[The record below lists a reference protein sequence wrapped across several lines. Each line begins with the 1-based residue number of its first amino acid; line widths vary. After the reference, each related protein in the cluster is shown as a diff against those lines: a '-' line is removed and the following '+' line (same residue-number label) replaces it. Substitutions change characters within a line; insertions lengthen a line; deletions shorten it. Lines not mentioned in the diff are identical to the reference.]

1 MNKIINKP
9 VNPILVM
16 IFMFCFSLIGMTIY
30 LYIVNKKAVEQKTFF
45 ETTVT
50 VALKEGVNKDSI
62 KNALIK
68 SDTLK

>member
-1 MNKIINKP
+1 MNKLMNKP
-9 VNPILVM
+9 IHPVYVM
-16 IFMFCFSLIGMTIY
+16 IFMFCFSLVGLIIY
-30 LYIVNKKAVEQKTFF
+30 ISIVNKRAIEQKTFF
-45 ETTVT
+45 ETTVN

>member
-1 MNKIINKP
+1 MNKLMNKHVHP
-9 VNPILVM
+9 VYVM
-16 IFMFCFSLIGMTIY
+16 IFMFCFSLIGLVIY
-30 LYIVNKKAVEQKTFF
+30 LSIVNKRAIKQKAFF
-45 ETTVT
+45 ETTLN

>member
-1 MNKIINKP
+1 
-9 VNPILVM
+9 
-16 IFMFCFSLIGMTIY
+16 MTIY